1 MATRTMIITVQF
13 NDNDLVQA
21 QLTDEVYGTF
31 GKDNVTVNILPTK

>member
-13 NDNDLVQA
+13 NDSDFIQD
-21 QLTDEVYGTF
+21 QLTAEVYGTF